1 MSKPRKLRIP
11 RDGRPLPELTRLKQ
25 LVTEMSRAEADEL
38 WERSESLSCVD
49 WRAYVARTHGI
60 NLKSDRQVTDYRNWF
75 QDFLD
80 LQDFNSAME
89 RDEAEL
95 ANSGKSAEEIREL
108 VIRKAYAR
116 AEAKR
121 DSKLSMQVMDRDLSV
136 ADARRKEKELAL
148 KSEALA
154 QAERKLKLLEE
165 KERAAQQAKE
175 QLTSLAKAGAN
186 AGLTPE
192 ALRQIE
198 EAAALL

>member
-1 MSKPRKLRIP
+1 MSKTRKPSIP
-11 RDGRPLPELTRLKQ
+11 KDGRPVPPLTRLKLAVAAMPIEQAEQ
-25 LVTEMSRAEADEL
+25 LYSLLDSMSG
-38 WERSESLSCVD
+38 SE
-49 WRAYVARTHGI
+49 WRAHVARTLGI
-60 NLKSDRQVTDYRNWF
+60 NLSSDAKVTNFRAWF
-75 QDFLD
+75 QDYQD
-80 LQDFNSAME
+80 LQDFNAAME

-116 AEAKR
+116 AEAMR
-121 DSKLSMQVMDRDLSV
+121 DSELSMKVMDRDLSLS
-136 ADARRKEKELAL
+136 DGRRKDKELAL
-148 KSEALA
+148 KTEALA